1 MHCMRKN
8 FKLCITILKYL
19 NKSTLGLCTNG
30 MCVLN
35 ECTQTNTRFIC
46 QIMTKHI
53 HRSIMLE
60 YIVTIGNIMY
70 NTYWDEISE
79 KIGANVTLCGDQAA

>member
-1 MHCMRKN
+1 MNVHRPILDSSA
-8 FKLCITILKYL
+8 KLWQ
-19 NKSTLGLCTNG
+19 N
-30 MCVLN
+30 
-35 ECTQTNTRFIC
+35 
-46 QIMTKHI
+46 I
-53 HRSIMLE
+53 HRAIMLE